1 MKKGTYKV
9 KAKGHGSSFMP
20 MEVTLSEEK
29 IEAIKVDAKGET
41 KGVADE
47 VFHRLPNQML
57 KTKL

>member
-20 MEVTLSEEK
+20 MEVTLKKKSKQSKLMLKEK
-29 IEAIKVDAKGET
+29 PKGLLMKYSIVYLT
-41 KGVADE
+41 K
-47 VFHRLPNQML
+47 LL